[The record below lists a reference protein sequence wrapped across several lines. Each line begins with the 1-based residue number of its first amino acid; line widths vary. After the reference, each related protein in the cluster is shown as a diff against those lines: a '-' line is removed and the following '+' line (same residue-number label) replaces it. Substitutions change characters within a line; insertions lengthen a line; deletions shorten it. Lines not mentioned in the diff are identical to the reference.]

1 MKRVCYQCR
10 QSKGYGEKHT
20 CSLPS
25 KGYGDLY
32 KSSAE
37 GGRTVWMWDRIPW
50 EEEGRELDECV
61 EDDETEVERE
71 WRGRKSRGMLL
82 RITCIVRRVGG

>member
-1 MKRVCYQCR
+1 
-10 QSKGYGEKHT
+10 
-20 CSLPS
+20 
-25 KGYGDLY
+25 
-32 KSSAE
+32 
-37 GGRTVWMWDRIPW
+37 MWDRIPW

-82 RITCIVRRVGG
+82 RITCIVRSRRRVNGSGLERTAGSLVRKTKQVNTKRSTAEYE